1 MNEPPLSKD
10 QAVRYE
16 RHLGL
21 AGIGAEGQRRLLGS
35 SALVVGAGG
44 LGSPAIL
51 YLVAVG
57 VGRLGILDDEQVE
70 LSNLNRQ
77 VIHRTADVGRP
88 KVERAAEAAG
98 AINPDCAV
106 EPLAER
112 LTPRNARAIVR
123 RFDLVLDCTDNFPTR
138 FLLSDACWF
147 EKKPL
152 VSAAVQRFEG
162 MLLTV
167 LPEKGSPCYRCLV
180 PESPEPQDRTVFGAV
195 PGVLGALEAM
205 EAVKVL
211 LGIGSDLAHRLLVYD
226 GLAGTFRTVLR
237 TRDPACPLCGDH
249 PTIKDV
255 GR

>member
-1 MNEPPLSKD
+1 MNEPRLSKD

-16 RHLGL
+16 RHLAL

-51 YLVAVG
+51 YLAAVG

-88 KVERAAEAAG
+88 KVARAVEAVCALT
-98 AINPDCAV
+98 PDCTV
-106 EPLAER
+106 EPVAER

-162 MLLTV
+162 ILLAV

-180 PESPEPQDRTVFGAV
+180 PESPEPQDRAIFGAV
-195 PGVLGALEAM
+195 PGVLGTLEAM

-226 GLAGTFRTVLR
+226 GLAGTFRTVRR
-237 TRDPACPLCGDH
+237 TRDPACPLCGER
-249 PTIKDV
+249 PAITDV